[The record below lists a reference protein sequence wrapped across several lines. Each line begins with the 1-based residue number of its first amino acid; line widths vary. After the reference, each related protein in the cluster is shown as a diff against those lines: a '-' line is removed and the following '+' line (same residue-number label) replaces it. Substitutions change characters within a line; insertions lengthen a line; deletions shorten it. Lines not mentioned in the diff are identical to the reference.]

1 MSSPAD
7 GLDVALA
14 QVVEH
19 LADVEVLLHR
29 GAEQLE
35 ARVAREL
42 LDLVAANK
50 GKKEDK
56 LLVLAPHSRLNKNC
70 TISTPSCLPRE
81 RTSI

>member
-1 MSSPAD
+1 MTLS
-7 GLDVALA
+7 

-42 LDLVAANK
+42 LDLVAEM
-50 GKKEDK
+50 KKELTTT
-56 LLVLAPHSRLNKNC
+56 LLQQRG
-70 TISTPSCLPRE
+70 
-81 RTSI
+81 SIE

>member
-1 MSSPAD
+1 M
-7 GLDVALA
+7 ALA

-35 ARVAREL
+35 ARVARKL

-50 GKKEDK
+50 GKTD
-56 LLVLAPHSRLNKNC
+56 SRLIKNWVLFLNVGPQ
-70 TISTPSCLPRE
+70 TFGNLS
-81 RTSI
+81 